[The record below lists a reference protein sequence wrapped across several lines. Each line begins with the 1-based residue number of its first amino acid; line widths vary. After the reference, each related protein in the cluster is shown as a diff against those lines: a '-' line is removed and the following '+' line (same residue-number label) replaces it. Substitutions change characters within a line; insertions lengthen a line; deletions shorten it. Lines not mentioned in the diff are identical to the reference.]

1 MDNDQSPSRLS
12 EERLEILRLVENQTV
27 SAEEATRLLEAL
39 DRSDANTRTD
49 RIPSPPPP
57 PYWRET
63 DPAATAPLPR
73 QPRARNARIRITE
86 VDSQETRLNLVLP
99 LGLLDTGLKMA
110 KRIAPDRLLDAKEI
124 RESATDGFIGHLL
137 DIVDDNERVE
147 ILIEARD

>member
-1 MDNDQSPSRLS
+1 MENDQSSSRLS

-39 DRSDANTRTD
+39 DRSDANIRTD
-49 RIPSPPPP
+49 RTPPPPPP
-57 PYWRET
+57 PYWREA

-73 QPRARNARIRITE
+73 QPKARNARIRITE

-124 RESATDGFIGHLL
+124 RESATDGFVGHLL

>member
-1 MDNDQSPSRLS
+1 MENDQSSSRLS

-39 DRSDANTRTD
+39 DRSDANIRTD
-49 RIPSPPPP
+49 RTPPPPPP
-57 PYWRET
+57 PYWREA
-63 DPAATAPLPR
+63 DPSATVPLPR
-73 QPRARNARIRITE
+73 QPKARNARIRITE

-124 RESATDGFIGHLL
+124 RESATDGFVGHLL